1 MRMTL
6 LIALL
11 AAIPIV
17 ANAESGPD
25 ISGNWTRSDG
35 KTRVRVASC
44 GNQIC
49 ATNIWVKDSSG
60 GEAVGDKMIM
70 TLAPQGNSTLAG
82 SAYDVKRDAS
92 YSLEIS
98 VQNDRMKTRG
108 CMLLG
113 VLCKSLSWIRDQQDS
128 DSSFRRRP

>member
-1 MRMTL
+1 MRIPL

-11 AAIPIV
+11 VAIPTL
-17 ANAESGPD
+17 ASAEGGPD

-49 ATNIWVKDSSG
+49 VTNTWVKDPSG
-60 GEAVGDKMIM
+60 GEAVGDKLIM
-70 TLAPQGNSTLAG
+70 TLAPQSTSTLAG
-82 SAYDVKRDAS
+82 SAYDVKRDAN

-98 VQNDRMKTRG
+98 VQDNRMQTRG
-108 CMLLG
+108 CMLVGLA
-113 VLCKSLSWIRDQQDS
+113 CKSLNWIRAQ
-128 DSSFRRRP
+128 

>member
-1 MRMTL
+1 MRTSL

-11 AAIPIV
+11 VTIPNL
-17 ANAESGPD
+17 ASAEGGPD

-49 ATNIWVKDSSG
+49 ATNTWVKDPSG
-60 GEAVGDKMIM
+60 GEAVGDRLIM
-70 TLAPQGNSTLAG
+70 TLAPQGTSTLAG

-98 VQNDRMKTRG
+98 VQNDQMQTRG
-108 CMLLG
+108 CMLVG
-113 VLCKSLSWIRDQQDS
+113 VLCKSLNWIRAQ
-128 DSSFRRRP
+128 